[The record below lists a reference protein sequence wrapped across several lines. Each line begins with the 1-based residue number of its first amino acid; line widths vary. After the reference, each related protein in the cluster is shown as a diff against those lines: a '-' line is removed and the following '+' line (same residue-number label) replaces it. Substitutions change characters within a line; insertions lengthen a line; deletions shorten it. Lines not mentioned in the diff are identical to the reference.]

1 MNQEESMSDRAARP
15 RRVQHSEKLD
25 RLNRLRWDFAVV
37 PYAFNDDKWDRM
49 RVAAAPS
56 FQKQSQEQQH
66 KRMIKEV
73 ETGVKGLNF
82 PAEEMAKI
90 IRGWMADE

>member
-1 MNQEESMSDRAARP
+1 MSDRAAKP
-15 RRVQHSEKLD
+15 RRVFHSEKLE
-25 RLNRLRWDFAVV
+25 RLNRLRWEYAVV
-37 PYAFNDDKWDRM
+37 PYAFNDAKWDRM

-56 FQKQSQEQQH
+56 FTEKTMEEQH

-73 ETGVKGLNF
+73 DVGVKGLNF

-90 IRGWMADE
+90 IRGWMTDD